1 MVRDGAVAQSDE
13 ASERNGVVKL
23 VALFDDFLKETVN
36 LNQTRI
42 DLLEEGIVALKAFVR
57 ASDWKPKINGFEE
70 QGSWAHGTIIRPV
83 DGAEFDADLLVMVQ
97 PVEGWT
103 AADYVEE
110 LGKIFA
116 DSGVYADKTNVWD
129 FCVTITYAG
138 QRRIDLAP
146 CVVGRLWPGSL
157 EVCNRKAGFE
167 RSEPVE
173 YTAWL
178 RERNTYSGLNS
189 FRKVTRLL
197 KYLRDIKATFTCPS
211 VLLTT
216 LVGYRIDW
224 MAKDS
229 ADFADVPTTL
239 KTLVG
244 RLDDWLQQRP
254 DKPVVTNPKLVTED
268 FGELWETQEKYAN
281 FRNVIHRYRD
291 WIDEAFAMEGR
302 QESIAAWQ
310 RVFGDEFGKVSVIKV
325 AADAASEGLAR
336 ARNFLS
342 STAAHL
348 NELVDV
354 VKNYGLSVLP
364 LDFSRPPHMKQPPW
378 RQAQNLIKVGVSAE
392 WRESG
397 SSGTGRTARAGE
409 ILPPRGG
416 LRFRAVMTDGNP
428 IPEGYEVQW
437 RITNTGAVAIAKG
450 QGRGGFE
457 PENRTDGRW
466 EHLLYRGIHMAEAF
480 VIRRSDD
487 VLVAK
492 SDPFYVVIE

>member
-1 MVRDGAVAQSDE
+1 M
-13 ASERNGVVKL
+13 KL
-23 VALFDDFLKETVN
+23 TAIFDDFLKETVN

-42 DLLEEGIVALKAFVR
+42 DLLEESIGALKTFLR
-57 ASDWKPKINGFEE
+57 ASDWKPKIAGFEE

-83 DGAEFDADLLVMVQ
+83 DDAEFDADLLVMAQ

-110 LGKIFA
+110 LGRVFSG
-116 DSGVYADKTNVWD
+116 SGVYADKTKVWD
-129 FCVTITYAG
+129 YCVTITYAG

-146 CVVGRLWPGSL
+146 CVVGRLWPGNL

-167 RSEPVE
+167 SSEPVQ
-173 YTAWL
+173 YTTWL
-178 RERNTYSGLNS
+178 RERNTYSGQNS

-197 KYLRDIKATFTCPS
+197 KYLRDIKETFTCPS

-216 LVGYRIDW
+216 LIGYRIEW
-224 MAKDS
+224 MEKDS

-254 DKPVVTNPKLVTED
+254 DKPVVPNPKLVTED
-268 FGELWETQEKYAN
+268 FGELWESQEKYAN
-281 FRNVIHRYRD
+281 FRNVIHRYRG
-291 WIDEAFAMEGR
+291 WIDTAFAMEGR

-310 RVFGDEFGKVSVIKV
+310 RVFGDEFGKASVIKV

-336 ARNFLS
+336 ARSLLS

-354 VKNYGLSVLP
+354 VKNYGLSILP
-364 LDFSRPPHMKQPPW
+364 LDFCRPPHMKQPTW
-378 RQAQNLIKVGVSAE
+378 REAPNLIKIDVSAE
-392 WRESG
+392 WRENRSA
-397 SSGTGRTARAGE
+397 TPGRAVGMGE

-416 LRFRAVMTDGNP
+416 LYFRAVMTDGNA
-428 IPEGYEVQW
+428 IPAGYEVRW

-450 QGRGGFE
+450 AGRGGFE
-457 PENRTDGRW
+457 VENMSQGRW
-466 EHLLYRGIHMAEAF
+466 EHLEYRGIHLSEAF
-480 VIRRSDD
+480 IISRSDD

-492 SDPFYVVIE
+492 SDAFYVVIE

>member
-1 MVRDGAVAQSDE
+1 M
-13 ASERNGVVKL
+13 KL
-23 VALFDDFLKETVN
+23 VSLFDDFLKETVN

-42 DLLEEGIVALKAFVR
+42 DLLEESIGALKTFVR
-57 ASDWKPKINGFEE
+57 ESEWKPKIVGFEE

-83 DGAEFDADLLVMVQ
+83 DDAEFDADLLVMVE

-110 LGKIFA
+110 LGKAFSG
-116 DSGVYADKTNVWD
+116 SGVYGDKTKVWD
-129 FCVTITYAG
+129 YCVTITYAG

-146 CVVGRLWPGSL
+146 GVVGRLWPESL
-157 EVCNRKAGFE
+157 EVCNRKGGFE

-178 RERNTYSGLNS
+178 KERNAFSGLNS
-189 FRKVTRLL
+189 FRKTTRLL
-197 KYLRDIKATFTCPS
+197 KYLRDIKETFTCPS

-216 LVGYRIDW
+216 LIGYRIDW
-224 MAKDS
+224 MEKYNP
-229 ADFADVPTTL
+229 DFADVPTTL

-244 RLDDWLQQRP
+244 RLDDWLQRHP
-254 DKPVVTNPKLVTED
+254 DKPMVPNPKLATED
-268 FGELWETQEKYAN
+268 FGELWDAPEKYAN
-281 FRNVIHRYRD
+281 FRNVIHRYRG
-291 WIDEAFAMEGR
+291 WIDEAYATEGR

-310 RVFGDEFGKVSVIKV
+310 RVFGDEFGKASVIKV
-325 AADAASEGLAR
+325 AADAAADGLAR
-336 ARNFLS
+336 VRGLLS

-354 VKNYGLSVLP
+354 VKNYGISVLP
-364 LDFSRPPHMKQPPW
+364 LDFCRPPHMKHPTW
-378 RQAQNLIKVGVSAE
+378 RQVPNPIKVNVAAE
-392 WRESG
+392 WRAG
-397 SSGTGRTARAGE
+397 QSSEPGRAVRAGE
-409 ILPPRGG
+409 ILPARGG
-416 LRFRAVMTDGNP
+416 LYFRTAFTDGSP
-428 IPEGYEVQW
+428 IPDGYEVQW

-457 PENRTDGRW
+457 CENMTRGRW
-466 EHLLYRGIHMAEAF
+466 EQLAYRGVHMSEAF